1 MNRKLGLHLE
11 IWRGE
16 TIYPLLGLPIPP
28 DEVVKKYGY
37 VLAGIPIALLKTRD
51 GVVSEIN
58 PLANFSEKVNFPF
71 PENYK
76 EIAVSPVKCWI
87 DGGVLHIDA
96 PEETPELDALVD
108 EVQES
113 LPAWCEEQKR
123 LQQYINYTQSNMPVA
138 DAILGL
144 TGKESFAKAID
155 VQREC
160 LSLLEKNGE

>member
-1 MNRKLGLHLE
+1 MNRNLGLHLE
-11 IWRGE
+11 IWKGE
-16 TIYPLLGLPIPP
+16 TLYPILGLPLTP

-58 PLANFSEKVNFPF
+58 PLANFLEKVNFPF

-87 DGGVLHIDA
+87 DDGVLHIDA
-96 PEETPELDALVD
+96 PQEKPELDALVN
-108 EVQES
+108 EVQDT
-113 LPAWCEEQKR
+113 LPAWCDEQRR
-123 LQQYINYTQSNMPVA
+123 LQQYINYTQSNMPLA

-144 TGKESFAKAID
+144 TGKESFAKAIA
-155 VQREC
+155 VQNEC
-160 LSLLEKNGE
+160 LMLLDKN